1 MASKTVERPLD
12 LIRLSLDER
21 VVVKMKGDRILR
33 GKLHVSTCVVDVA
46 CLCALNDDLAFP
58 LIPPLNLPPLRQAFD
73 EHINLVLGDVEETY
87 TSTETDP
94 ETGENITKSST
105 RSMEMLFVRG
115 DTIILVSPPVRTG

>member
-1 MASKTVERPLD
+1 MP
-12 LIRLSLDER
+12 
-21 VVVKMKGDRILR
+21 
-33 GKLHVSTCVVDVA
+33 STST
-46 CLCALNDDLAFP
+46 
-58 LIPPLNLPPLRQAFD
+58 PPLPALRQAFD